1 MTHETSRPDGGDTM
15 TAAAHGSD
23 DPSRQMAGMLEEFV
37 ERVPGVTHAL
47 LISRDGLR
55 MVDSGIHKD
64 WADKWAATLGALA
77 SLAENVPGP
86 RGGAAAMKQA
96 VVERDDG
103 MLFVSI
109 AGPDGPYGPYGR
121 YGHRED
127 GRGPGRDERR
137 HRRPHRHP
145 TRRDRASRPRR
156 DALAPDLR
164 SRDTAPRPGLRP

>member
-1 MTHETSRPDGGDTM
+1 MTHETSRTDGGDTM

-55 MVDSGIHKD
+55 MVDSGIRKD
-64 WADKWAATLGALA
+64 WADKWAASLATLA

-86 RGGAAAMKQA
+86 RGAASAMKQT
-96 VVERDDG
+96 VVERVDG

-109 AGPDGPYGPYGR
+109 AGTSAVFPNQPGNKDGVVATVLAVITEPEASAGTVGYEMGVLVDRFAPYMV
-121 YGHRED
+121 
-127 GRGPGRDERR
+127 
-137 HRRPHRHP
+137 
-145 TRRDRASRPRR
+145 A
-156 DALAPDLR
+156 AVR
-164 SRDTAPRPGLRP
+164 SA